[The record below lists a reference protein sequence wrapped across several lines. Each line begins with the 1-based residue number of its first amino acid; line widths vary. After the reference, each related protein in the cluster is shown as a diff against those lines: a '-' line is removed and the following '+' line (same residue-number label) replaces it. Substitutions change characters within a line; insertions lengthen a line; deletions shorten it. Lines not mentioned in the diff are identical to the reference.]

1 MVRSSLIMF
10 LADRSY
16 YFVFTNSFFK
26 KLLYK
31 FHVEKSLTNN
41 NEASKQNLSQQWIAD
56 RLINHNFSFN
66 KSSFVCISFH
76 LTNTARLSACQKNL
90 STSVFDSNL
99 ALTFAFLCIPKAI
112 SFLLDAFYFE
122 FSFFFDVNTWSALAT

>member
-31 FHVEKSLTNN
+31 FHVEKSLTNNN

-112 SFLLDAFYFE
+112 IFLLDAFYFE
-122 FSFFFDVNTWSALAT
+122 FSSFFGVSTNRGG